1 MPTPHPLIASW
12 ARSAVVPRNGA
23 FKALHAHEI
32 AAPVLHDLLARVG
45 LAAHA
50 VDAVVM
56 GNALGA
62 GGNPAR
68 MLALHAGLSQHC
80 AAYTLS
86 LIHI

>member
-1 MPTPHPLIASW
+1 MSTPTPLIAAW

-32 AAPVLHDLLARVG
+32 AAPVVQGLLARAG
-45 LAAHA
+45 IEATS
-50 VDAVVM
+50 VDAVVL

-68 MLALHAGLSQHC
+68 LVALASGLPERT
-80 AAYTLS
+80 A
-86 LIHI
+86 